1 MIFLCIFMLF
11 SCFFHFTVLYNL
23 HKTAI
28 LRFYAFLLDSLC
40 YNESEGKPGLAVLD
54 KALENSESAGAGL
67 IDMISRSTMELSVNP
82 YVGSNFDMTV

>member
-40 YNESEGKPGLAVLD
+40 YNESKEKAVNRNELQC
-54 KALENSESAGAGL
+54 AAPAGE
-67 IDMISRSTMELSVNP
+67 RFVRRMEAI
-82 YVGSNFDMTV
+82 